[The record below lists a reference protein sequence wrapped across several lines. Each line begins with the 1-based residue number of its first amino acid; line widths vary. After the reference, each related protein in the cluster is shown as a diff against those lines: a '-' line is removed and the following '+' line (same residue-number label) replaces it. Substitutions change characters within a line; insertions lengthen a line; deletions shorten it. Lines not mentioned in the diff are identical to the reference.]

1 MKQLREILPHT
12 LKNLGIAKKFNLEW
26 AMLHWLKI
34 VGEEIAAHAVPV
46 AVQRNVMVVA
56 VNNSVWMH
64 HLSMM
69 KEEMVVK
76 LNDFIGEKQVLDIR
90 FQAGN
95 SQKFQNNEQD
105 EEKIETLANKLKK
118 VRLDAHEVQQAHLL
132 AQPIQETDLQRKI
145 LKLVYK
151 HLAFK
156 KLKIINHW
164 HKCAQC
170 DSLCPREVQY
180 CTVCAIEQRENKQRA
195 IRQLLTEA
203 PWLTYAEMNQYAA
216 CTPEEFIQ
224 AKTMLISL
232 YSQEIHGDKCTHV
245 KVLTLVMLM
254 TGAKPEEVTEH
265 LIKKTLDK
273 FRRKNY
279 VSTSGL

>member
-1 MKQLREILPHT
+1 MKQLREILPQT
-12 LKNLGIAKKFNLEW
+12 LKNLGIVKKFNLEW
-26 AMLHWLKI
+26 AMLHWRKI
-34 VGEEIAAHAVPV
+34 VGEEIAAHAAPV
-46 AVQRNVMVVA
+46 AVQRGVMVVA

-69 KEEMVVK
+69 KEEMIAK
-76 LNDFIGEKQVLDIR
+76 LNGFIGEKQVLDIR

-95 SQKFQNNEQD
+95 LQKFQNSEQD
-105 EEKIETLANKLKK
+105 EEKNETLAHKLRKI
-118 VRLDAHEVQQAHLL
+118 RLDEQEMQQAHGL
-132 AQPIQETDLQRKI
+132 AQNIQETGLQKKI
-145 LKLVYK
+145 LKLVQK
-151 HLAFK
+151 HMAFK
-156 KLKIINHW
+156 KLKVINHW
-164 HKCAQC
+164 HKCVQC

-180 CTVCAIEQRENKQRA
+180 CTVCAIENRKNKQQA

-203 PWLTYAEMNQYAA
+203 PWLTYAELNQYAA
-216 CTPEEFIQ
+216 CTPEEFID
-224 AKTMLISL
+224 AKTMLIAL
-232 YSQEIHGDKCTHV
+232 YSHEIQGGKCEQV